1 MKELTG
7 DDIIGL
13 VVGGFMIALVVLV
26 WGISAYDKVRRR
38 LASPTPPQRFQAFAG
53 AQPSAPQRPAQASR
67 PLQAPAKPAH
77 PPIIARS
84 VWWPIVTKESV
95 HVRLIGPTNSGK
107 SVLAQALAQAF
118 DGRLCIIDPV
128 WKMGNWGGLPAV
140 TVDADGEYGPI
151 KQALEG
157 IIAEM
162 KRRGAQLQT
171 DEAPTFERITI
182 LFDEVPDTV
191 TELPDHAG
199 LLVRRLGQR
208 GRHAN
213 MHLIG
218 MAQSERVKAWGIEGY
233 GDTAENFAT
242 IYLGQKAID
251 RMAWLADAA
260 QFPAVLEWR
269 GKAMPIDTRECLELS
284 QKPISAGRVWNPFET
299 PTA

>member
-1 MKELTG
+1 MGELSG
-7 DDIIGL
+7 DDIMGL
-13 VVGGFMIALVVLV
+13 VVGGFMMLLVLGVL
-26 WGISAYDKVRRR
+26 GISLYDKVRRR
-38 LASPTPPQRFQAFAG
+38 LATPAAPPSRVRSAPLISHP
-53 AQPSAPQRPAQASR
+53 QPSAPAAR

-77 PPIIARS
+77 PPLTPQA
-84 VWWPIVTKESV
+84 VWWSIVTKEAV

-118 DGRLCIIDPV
+118 DGKLCIIDPV
-128 WKMGNWGGLPAV
+128 WQMGNWGGLPAV

-151 KQALEG
+151 KEALER

-171 DEAPTFERITI
+171 EQAPTFERITI

-233 GDTAENFAT
+233 GDAAENFAT

-251 RMAWLADAA
+251 RMAWLADATPY
-260 QFPAVLEWR
+260 PAVLEWR
-269 GKAMPIDTRECLELS
+269 GKSMPIDTHGCLELS
-284 QKPISAGRVWNPFET
+284 RRAIAPGRVWNPF
-299 PTA
+299 TA